1 MRLAYQ
7 RLKWDS
13 AAIQRILYGD
23 KSRNRRLRTQALGV
37 WNLAN
42 MVMRGERM
50 RGMFPTQNMTPV
62 TRTSLADLVGKGYVL
77 QGVSRDWSSEE
88 VSLFFGA
95 CRKYRRVGPDVLGGY
110 AGVYEWIAIS
120 ILKGGRTSHQVRAF
134 AETVF
139 NARKKRTRPHPG
151 EGTENRDRNLQEDD
165 GNGVNEESNE
175 DNANEGKNDE
185 SDVEH
190 DLV

>member
-42 MVMRGERM
+42 MIMRSERM
-50 RGMFPTQNMTPV
+50 RGMFPTQTITPV

-77 QGVSRDWSSEE
+77 QGVSRGWSNEE
-88 VSLFFGA
+88 VKLFFDA

-110 AGVYEWIAIS
+110 AGVYEWIATS

-134 AETVF
+134 AETIF
-139 NARKKRTRPHPG
+139 NARKKRPRPLP
-151 EGTENRDRNLQEDD
+151 EVEKTAEQKNSNLQGE
-165 GNGVNEESNE
+165 NE
-175 DNANEGKNDE
+175 DNENEGDDDG

>member
-23 KSRNRRLRTQALGV
+23 KTRNRRLRTQALGV

-42 MVMRGERM
+42 MIMRAERM
-50 RGMFPTQNMTPV
+50 RGMFPTQTIAPV
-62 TRTSLADLVGKGYVL
+62 IHTSLADLVGKGCVL

-95 CRKYRRVGPDVLGGY
+95 CGKYRRVGPDVLGGY
-110 AGVYEWIAIS
+110 AGVYEWIATS
-120 ILKGGRTSHQVRAF
+120 ILKGGRTPHQVRAF
-134 AETVF
+134 AETIF
-139 NARKKRTRPHPG
+139 NARKKRTRPQPG
-151 EGTENRDRNLQEDD
+151 GEKLKAAEQKDSNLQGD
-165 GNGVNEESNE
+165 NE
-175 DNANEGKNDE
+175 DNENEGEHED
-185 SDVEH
+185 SDTEH